1 MAMYFM
7 HGKTFLSKYIKED
20 PRTVAK
26 TQFVVVSST
35 IRKNGKY
42 DKQVINANNLLYPRQ
57 DLILDYDDYTNP
69 QYENSYIEALD
80 ECKAFIATLIKYAV
94 EEDSTI
100 VLLCGQ
106 REKKYRYFEILQQY
120 VEDLF
125 GFHIYNYKKY
135 KKGEEKVV
143 KYSPRD
149 VLKIC
154 DKIIKKEKKRKVK
167 RALST
172 EKGRK
177 EYFKNMSKDEMK
189 KKLKKMN
196 MYYKGMSKEEMKDTL
211 DVFL

>member
-35 IRKNGKY
+35 IRKNGKHN
-42 DKQVINANNLLYPRQ
+42 KQLINANNLLYPRQ
-57 DLILDYDDYTNP
+57 DLILDYEDYTNP

-80 ECKAFIATLIKYAV
+80 DCKAFIATLIKYVV
-94 EEDSTI
+94 EEDATI
-100 VLLCGQ
+100 VLLCGH
-106 REKKYRYFEILQQY
+106 REKKYRYFEILQEY
-120 VEDLF
+120 VEANF
-125 GFHIYNYKKY
+125 GFHIYDYKKY
-135 KKGEEKVV
+135 KNGEEKAV
-143 KYSPRD
+143 KYSPAS

-154 DKIIKKEKKRKVK
+154 KKIIKKEKKQRVK